1 MYVSNEKTRNTKTV
15 YFNPLKII
23 ATHVILV
30 IFSIIQIHMIFM
42 GNSCLDMTPCFKGE
56 VIGIMYMEQIVITQ
70 E

>member
-1 MYVSNEKTRNTKTV
+1 MYVSNEKTRNTETV
-15 YFNPLKII
+15 YFNPLKMI

-42 GNSCLDMTPCFKGE
+42 GKACLDMTPCFKGE
-56 VIGIMYMEQIVITQ
+56 EIGIMFMEQIAITQ

>member
-15 YFNPLKII
+15 YFNPLKMI
-23 ATHVILV
+23 ATRAILV

-42 GNSCLDMTPCFKGE
+42 GKACLDMTHCFKGE
-56 VIGIMYMEQIVITQ
+56 EIGIMFMEQIVITQ